1 MIDKEIIPLKATRK
15 LHTLFLHNKALL
27 QDKILQQ
34 KIISWAEDML
44 DEARNAWFD
53 THSTTMEAIISCAR
67 KQEAKRRAAI
77 KDKKYAPFREYFKDL
92 QYKKFKSYRK
102 QGKTLTANA
111 FVKSFLRKKVK
122 EVDIPYK
129 SSNAENKLY
138 QLAQANNREFK
149 KAFA

>member
-1 MIDKEIIPLKATRK
+1 MIDKEMIPLKATRK
-15 LHTLFLHNKALL
+15 LHTLFLHNKTLL
-27 QDKILQQ
+27 QDKTLQQ
-34 KIISWAEDML
+34 EIVAWAEDML
-44 DEARNAWFD
+44 DEARTEWFD

-77 KDKKYAPFREYFKDL
+77 KDKKYAPFREYFKNL
-92 QYKKFKSYRK
+92 QHKKFMSYRK

>member
-1 MIDKEIIPLKATRK
+1 MIDKEMIPLKATRK

-77 KDKKYAPFREYFKDL
+77 KDEKYAPFREYFKNL
-92 QYKKFKSYRK
+92 QHKKFMSYRR
-102 QGKTLTANA
+102 QGKILTANA

-122 EVDIPYK
+122 EIDVPYK
-129 SSNAENKLY
+129 SSNTENTLY